1 MPAKKE
7 PQSSPKKGSTKGIK
21 YRLVNLGSPKAV
33 DFEFAK
39 EVAKGIRPFQYD
51 LSPKASET
59 SPRLISNRAMGVGVA
74 VPDDSAACA
83 KVLELIKE
91 LGVEAVRLDLT
102 YAHDLG
108 RADEL
113 VDGLCEM
120 NIGVL
125 LHLIQP
131 LSEAEKMPT
140 SEVLDQWTRFVKES
154 LDHFSE
160 RIEAVEIGSAIN
172 RAKWTRY
179 NLEGFLAAWE
189 SAYKE
194 VRARNLTLIGPNVTD
209 FEPTYNAGILGMLK
223 RRNVLP
229 DIHSNNLFAERAG
242 EPENVD
248 HKIIGRKLKHLLGYD
263 LKKKIRLLGAI
274 AERNGISRNWSTSAF
289 WTLPRIKRHH
299 GSTEEQMADYLARY
313 FTICFSQRYF
323 ERIYWGPLIS
333 AREGL
338 LDDGTGIIPKS
349 SELDIVAIHDHI
361 PGSPENWRI
370 RPAFHT
376 FKAIKS
382 FIGGAQYE
390 GSRCAKEGLEIHEFS
405 KEGSNHP
412 HRMDQKRETGPAQR
426 LLLQR
431 R

>member
-1 MPAKKE
+1 MPAKKD
-7 PQSSPKKGSTKGIK
+7 PQSSSKKESPKGTK
-21 YRLVNLGSPKAV
+21 YRLVNIRSPKAV
-33 DFEFAK
+33 DFEFSK

-74 VPDDSAACA
+74 VPDDSSACA
-83 KVLELIKE
+83 KVLELIRE

-131 LSEAEKMPT
+131 LSEAEKMPN

-160 RIEAVEIGSAIN
+160 RIEAVEIGSTIN

-194 VRARNLTLIGPNVTD
+194 VRARSLTLIGPNV
-209 FEPTYNAGILGMLK
+209 NRL
-223 RRNVLP
+223 
-229 DIHSNNLFAERAG
+229 RA
-242 EPENVD
+242 D
-248 HKIIGRKLKHLLGYD
+248 
-263 LKKKIRLLGAI
+263 
-274 AERNGISRNWSTSAF
+274 
-289 WTLPRIKRHH
+289 
-299 GSTEEQMADYLARY
+299 
-313 FTICFSQRYF
+313 
-323 ERIYWGPLIS
+323 
-333 AREGL
+333 
-338 LDDGTGIIPKS
+338 
-349 SELDIVAIHDHI
+349 
-361 PGSPENWRI
+361 
-370 RPAFHT
+370 
-376 FKAIKS
+376 
-382 FIGGAQYE
+382 
-390 GSRCAKEGLEIHEFS
+390 
-405 KEGSNHP
+405 
-412 HRMDQKRETGPAQR
+412 
-426 LLLQR
+426 LQR
-431 R
+431 GYSGDV